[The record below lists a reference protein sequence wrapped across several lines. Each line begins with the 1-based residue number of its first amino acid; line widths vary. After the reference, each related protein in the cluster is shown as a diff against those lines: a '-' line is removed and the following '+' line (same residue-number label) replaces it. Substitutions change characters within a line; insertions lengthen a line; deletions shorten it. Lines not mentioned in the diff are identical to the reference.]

1 MTKKMEFPTINSR
14 KVNIV
19 LVGCGRISKNHLKA
33 IISNKDDAEL
43 VGLCDNKP
51 DNLKIAIS
59 TFKELSSDKNITH
72 LPEVF
77 NSYEDLISNI
87 KSNKIK
93 VDLIVLATPSGLHS
107 NQVKVA
113 ASVGVNVCTEKP
125 MATKYSEGKEMI
137 QACNLANVRLFVV
150 KQNRFNNTLQL
161 VKKQLDKNRFGFISL
176 VTVNVF
182 WQRPQSYYDL
192 DSWRGT
198 WEFDGGALMNQASH
212 YVDLLSWLIGPLSNI
227 SASTS
232 TVGRTIEVENN
243 AAIQMMFV
251 NGAIGTM
258 AVSMN
263 TFPKNLEG
271 SITIL
276 GEKGSVRI
284 GGTAVN
290 TIDFWEFSDVS
301 EDDKKVQ
308 DLNYKT
314 KSVYGNGHIA
324 FYKNMLSTL
333 RGFEEPICDGSEG
346 LKSLEILEAAYES
359 SKQKK
364 IINLPL

>member
-1 MTKKMEFPTINSR
+1 MTTKKEFPYILSR
-14 KVNIV
+14 KINIV

-33 IISNKDDAEL
+33 IFNSKDDAKL
-43 VGLCDNKP
+43 VGLCDNNSENLETTLS
-51 DNLKIAIS
+51 NLK
-59 TFKELSSDKNITH
+59 ELAKDKKFTDLI
-72 LPEVF
+72 EIF
-77 NSYEDLISNI
+77 NSYESLISKI

-107 NQVKVA
+107 NQVKMA
-113 ASVGVNVCTEKP
+113 ASIGVNVCTEKP

-137 QACNLANVRLFVV
+137 QACKLANVRLFVV
-150 KQNRFNNTLQL
+150 KQNRFNDTLQL
-161 VKKQLDKNRFGFISL
+161 VKRQLDKNRFGFISL

-212 YVDLLSWLIGPLSNI
+212 YVDLLSWMIGPLDNI

-243 AAIQMMFV
+243 AAIQMKFM

-263 TFPKNLEG
+263 AFPKNLEG

-290 TIDFWEFSDVS
+290 KIDFWEFLDKD
-301 EDDKKVQ
+301 EDDLHVE
-308 DLNYKT
+308 DVNYRT
-314 KSVYGNGHIA
+314 KSVYGNGHIP
-324 FYKNMLSTL
+324 FYKNMLSSL
-333 RGFEEPICDGSEG
+333 KGIEEPICDGSEG

-359 SKQKK
+359 ARLKK
-364 IINLPL
+364 VINLPL